1 MGNDMNGNSPS
12 RIGNWLLSQIVAEHS
27 REAILGDLAEEC
39 AVRARSAHETTVFCW
54 YWGQVCRSIPPVLW
68 QAFKSGRWLPTLLA
82 ALGAY
87 IGAGLLEFTGTIAL
101 TKLVPPDG
109 RYYRLLILIIGLT
122 TMGMG
127 GFVAAGIRRRAA
139 TVLAGIVLIVVA
151 VLMVM
156 FGDSAPLWYQIA
168 FLSLGPLTA
177 YGGGSLW
184 LRTHQ

>member
-1 MGNDMNGNSPS
+1 
-12 RIGNWLLSQIVAEHS
+12 
-27 REAILGDLAEEC
+27 
-39 AVRARSAHETTVFCW
+39 
-54 YWGQVCRSIPPVLW
+54 
-68 QAFKSGRWLPTLLA
+68 
-82 ALGAY
+82 
-87 IGAGLLEFTGTIAL
+87 
-101 TKLVPPDG
+101 
-109 RYYRLLILIIGLT
+109 
-122 TMGMG
+122 MGMG

-156 FGDSAPLWYQIA
+156 FGESAPLWYQIA